1 MDHGWFTEIK
11 YTDLD
16 GDAAKEEV
24 DKLNEKG
31 KKALPPPDKR
41 RRYDDRRGGG
51 KHLNFFP
58 LPKIGV

>member
-16 GDAAKEEV
+16 GDAVKEEV

-51 KHLNFFP
+51 KHL
-58 LPKIGV
+58 

>member
-11 YTDLD
+11 YTDLEEE
-16 GDAAKEEV
+16 AAKEEV
-24 DKLNEKG
+24 DKLNEIG

-51 KHLNFFP
+51 NNFYYFFFP
-58 LPKIGV
+58 KKF